1 MVGFLLLPTPAIPGC
16 PIWATQLTM
25 ESVFIPRFMVLATCT
40 AAVGS
45 MFLTKAAFRQ
55 DSPQGIDFVHLNSP
69 TSQKYLIETMGG
81 GVAILD
87 YNNDGLADLF
97 FVNSGQLA
105 NRIDA
110 PERFARAEP
119 KFWNRLYRQNRDG
132 SFTDVTKAAG
142 LSAAGDGNYG
152 MGRGRSRL

>member
-1 MVGFLLLPTPAIPGC
+1 MTELYNGL
-16 PIWATQLTM
+16 
-25 ESVFIPRFMVLATCT
+25 VFIPRFMALASCI
-40 AAVGS
+40 AALGS
-45 MFLTKAAFRQ
+45 MFLIKAVFRQ
-55 DSPQGIDFVHLNSP
+55 DSPQGIDFVHMNSP

-105 NRIDA
+105 TRMDT
-110 PERFARAEP
+110 PEKFARAEP

-142 LSAAGDGNYG
+142 LSAREMEITAWE
-152 MGRGRSRL
+152 